1 MRKDT
6 QGIMKKT
13 KYAIALAALG
23 VLSLGVMGCGKK
35 ETSTEA
41 TTETTTTE
49 ATTAATTE
57 ATTEVQHEGVYNDLT
72 GEWVTDRTE
81 EYGRP
86 IAVMLNNISDAM
98 PQCDIGKAD
107 IVYEMKVEGGITR
120 LLGIFNDYSNLE
132 KLGSIRSCRPYY
144 VTVAMEYDAIYMHY
158 GQSPQ
163 GEEKLSSSGI
173 NNLSGLSSEGGVTY
187 YRASDRVSPHNV
199 FTDTEKIKAG
209 IEQKGYETKHSDS
222 FKSVFSFNEEITAPA
237 GGEKAEKIT
246 TPISNYTTPWFEYHA
261 DDGLYYRFQYGG
273 EQTDGNT
280 GDQLKYENVLIQFA
294 HYTSIDDHDR
304 QQLDLI
310 GEGTGLYASNGV
322 IVPVTWKKS
331 SENAITKYYTEDGNE
346 LKLNPGKTWVTVFE
360 KDKADSVTWE

>member
-6 QGIMKKT
+6 QWIMKKT

-49 ATTAATTE
+49 VTTE
-57 ATTEVQHEGVYNDLT
+57 ATTEAATEAQHEGVYNDLT

-163 GEEKLSSSGI
+163 GEEKLASSGI
-173 NNLSGLSSEGGVTY
+173 NNLSGLSSEGSVTY

-199 FTDTEKIKAG
+199 FTDTEKIEAG
-209 IEQKGYETKHSDS
+209 LAQKGYETKHSDS
-222 FKSVFSFNEEITAPA
+222 FKSVFSFNEELAAKRQKRSQHRSVIIQHLGLSIILMMDSTTDSNM
-237 GGEKAEKIT
+237 AESRQMEIQA
-246 TPISNYTTPWFEYHA
+246 ISLSMKMY
-261 DDGLYYRFQYGG
+261 
-273 EQTDGNT
+273 
-280 GDQLKYENVLIQFA
+280 
-294 HYTSIDDHDR
+294 
-304 QQLDLI
+304 
-310 GEGTGLYASNGV
+310 
-322 IVPVTWKKS
+322 
-331 SENAITKYYTEDGNE
+331 
-346 LKLNPGKTWVTVFE
+346 
-360 KDKADSVTWE
+360 

>member
-35 ETSTEA
+35 EETTEA
-41 TTETTTTE
+41 TTETTTNE
-49 ATTAATTE
+49 TTE
-57 ATTEVQHEGVYNDLT
+57 ATTEAATDAEHEGVYNDLT

-120 LLGIFNDYSNLE
+120 LLGIFNDYSDLE

-163 GEEKLSSSGI
+163 GEEK
-173 NNLSGLSSEGGVTY
+173 NLQVQE
-187 YRASDRVSPHNV
+187 
-199 FTDTEKIKAG
+199 
-209 IEQKGYETKHSDS
+209 
-222 FKSVFSFNEEITAPA
+222 
-237 GGEKAEKIT
+237 
-246 TPISNYTTPWFEYHA
+246 
-261 DDGLYYRFQYGG
+261 
-273 EQTDGNT
+273 
-280 GDQLKYENVLIQFA
+280 
-294 HYTSIDDHDR
+294 SI
-304 QQLDLI
+304 I
-310 GEGTGLYASNGV
+310 
-322 IVPVTWKKS
+322 
-331 SENAITKYYTEDGNE
+331 
-346 LKLNPGKTWVTVFE
+346 
-360 KDKADSVTWE
+360 

>member
-49 ATTAATTE
+49 ATTEAA
-57 ATTEVQHEGVYNDLT
+57 TEVQHEGVYNDLT

-132 KLGSIRSCRPYY
+132 KLGSI
-144 VTVAMEYDAIYMHY
+144 
-158 GQSPQ
+158 
-163 GEEKLSSSGI
+163 
-173 NNLSGLSSEGGVTY
+173 
-187 YRASDRVSPHNV
+187 
-199 FTDTEKIKAG
+199 
-209 IEQKGYETKHSDS
+209 
-222 FKSVFSFNEEITAPA
+222 
-237 GGEKAEKIT
+237 
-246 TPISNYTTPWFEYHA
+246 
-261 DDGLYYRFQYGG
+261 
-273 EQTDGNT
+273 
-280 GDQLKYENVLIQFA
+280 
-294 HYTSIDDHDR
+294 
-304 QQLDLI
+304 
-310 GEGTGLYASNGV
+310 
-322 IVPVTWKKS
+322 
-331 SENAITKYYTEDGNE
+331 
-346 LKLNPGKTWVTVFE
+346 
-360 KDKADSVTWE
+360 